1 MDHVVHAE
9 VSVRSPTTHPV
20 AAGRGRRRCDRRRT
34 RSAFGAPCLLS
45 CCPACPVPRPRE
57 AGGET
62 LLLTPDL
69 DQASLHQLVAR
80 LRDLGIELLE
90 LRQATT
96 PKRSRREAEKQ

>member
-1 MDHVVHAE
+1 MRQATYEIRLRGTLPPEVVP
-9 VSVRSPTTHPV
+9 SLP
-20 AAGRGRRRCDRRRT
+20 
-34 RSAFGAPCLLS
+34 GATS
-45 CCPACPVPRPRE
+45 TQ

-69 DQASLHQLVAR
+69 DQTSLDQLVAR

-96 PKRSRREAEKQ
+96 PKRSRRGPEKQ

>member
-1 MDHVVHAE
+1 M
-9 VSVRSPTTHPV
+9 RQTTYEIRL
-20 AAGRGRRRCDRRRT
+20 RGALPPELLP
-34 RSAFGAPCLLS
+34 SLPGATS
-45 CCPACPVPRPRE
+45 TS

-90 LRQATT
+90 LRKAPM
-96 PKRSRREAEKQ
+96 PKTSHRGTEQP